1 MVMRVTGL
9 ERVRAAYA
17 QAIEW
22 ARHRTCAP
30 PSWMGVITMKLVK
43 QGDGLVRRPPV
54 PNAPT
59 VTVIVGGEEGGPDVG
74 LVRVHLPA
82 GAGMPAHRHNG
93 SDVILTPTTGT
104 VRISKGADVVDV
116 NVGDSAL
123 IRKDEEVSLTNP
135 GSEDADVI
143 VAAGPA
149 DFITGIRSWPA
160 PDED

>member
-1 MVMRVTGL
+1 
-9 ERVRAAYA
+9 
-17 QAIEW
+17 
-22 ARHRTCAP
+22 
-30 PSWMGVITMKLVK
+30 MKLVK

-74 LVRVHLPA
+74 LVRVHVPA

-93 SDVILTPTTGT
+93 SDVILTPTAGT
-104 VRISKGADVVDV
+104 VRITKGEDFIDV

-123 IRKDEEVSLTNP
+123 VGKNEEVSLTNP
-135 GSEDADVI
+135 GSQDTEII

-149 DFITGIRSWPA
+149 HFIAGIRSWPA
-160 PDED
+160 PGED